1 MLSRDGAEQLMLDC
15 YHAGLR
21 SVEPG
26 TAVRRYLH
34 RDGRSLVL
42 DGPRQRWP
50 VEGRVSMAAV
60 GKAAVEM
67 AVAAE
72 HTCGDLVHDGVVIT
86 KDGHGHGQP
95 LQVCQL
101 FEAGHPVP
109 DVRGERATQEIL
121 HRALGLGRNDV
132 LLALISGG
140 GSALLEAP
148 RPPVTLDDLRRTTDL
163 LLRAGAP
170 IQDLNAVRIPLSRV
184 KGGGLRRAAAPAMTI
199 TLILSDVLGN
209 DPRVIASGPTV
220 DGEREDVAA
229 RRGRDVLTRLGLAEQ
244 VPSAVRQVLQRFE
257 GGDAGWPGDDC
268 EEDGAPPAAPPW
280 TRIIGDNQTMVTAAT
295 RVASER
301 GVAGRVIWS
310 AKEGEASELG
320 RAWVAVCRDAPQ
332 DVDLLLGG
340 GEATVRVRG
349 DGVGGRNT
357 EFALAAALELARTG
371 EEGWAVASLA
381 TDGQDGPTGVAG
393 SIADGET
400 VARARDA
407 GIDPER
413 ALRENDS
420 LRVFEAAGGLV
431 QPGPTGTN
439 VNDLYL
445 AVRVARGSR

>member
-50 VEGRVSMAAV
+50 VAGRVSMAAV

-67 AVAAE
+67 AIAAE
-72 HTCGDLVHDGVVIT
+72 HTCGDLLHDGVVIT

-101 FEAGHPVP
+101 FEAAHPVP
-109 DVRGERATQEIL
+109 DVRSERATQEIL
-121 HRALGLGRNDV
+121 HRALRLGRDDV

-229 RRGRDVLTRLGLAEQ
+229 RRGRDVLTRFEQ
-244 VPSAVRQVLQRFE
+244 VPSTVRQVLQRFE
-257 GGDAGWPGDDC
+257 GDDAGWQDDDS
-268 EEDGAPPAAPPW
+268 EEDGTRPAVATW
-280 TRIIGDNQTMVTAAT
+280 TRIIGDNETMVTAAA

-301 GVAGRVIWS
+301 GVAGQVSWS

-320 RAWVAVCRDAPQ
+320 RAWVAACRDAPP

-340 GEATVRVRG
+340 GEATVLVCG

-381 TDGQDGPTGVAG
+381 TDGEDGPTGVAG
-393 SIADGET
+393 SIADGGT
-400 VARARDA
+400 VARARAA

-445 AVRVARGSR
+445 AVRVPRGSR